1 MNTARSETSG
11 TSDTSDNPGNPALA
25 SNRSEIRIQVRY
37 SETDAM
43 KFVYYANYLVY
54 FEVARTS
61 ALAELGHPYWEME
74 KRNVLIPVLAA
85 HCEYLKPGRYG
96 DLLFI
101 RTRRWRLGMA
111 RIRFEYEVAREA
123 GKAGEVELLARGH
136 TEHAFMHPEGRAIR
150 PPREIV
156 DLFPPYPA
164 AGPAVPG

>member
-1 MNTARSETSG
+1 M
-11 TSDTSDNPGNPALA
+11 PLPALEA
-25 SNRSEIRIQVRY
+25 NQSEIRIQVRY

-74 KRNVLIPVLAA
+74 KRNVLIPVLTS

-96 DLLFI
+96 DMLLI

-111 RIRFEYEVAREA
+111 RIRFEYQVFRGGNKDLDREKD
-123 GKAGEVELLARGH
+123 GDGELLAQGH

-156 DLFPPYPA
+156 ALFPPYP
-164 AGPAVPG
+164 GPVEKA

>member
-1 MNTARSETSG
+1 MSQTA
-11 TSDTSDNPGNPALA
+11 PAA
-25 SNRSEIRIQVRY
+25 YIAPESNRSEIKIQVRY

-74 KRNVLIPVLAA
+74 KRNVLIPVLTS
-85 HCEYLKPGRYG
+85 HCDYLKPGRYG
-96 DLLFI
+96 DLLTL
-101 RTRRWRLGMA
+101 RTLRWRSGMA
-111 RIRFEYEVAREA
+111 RIRFEYEVLR
-123 GKAGEVELLARGH
+123 GDELLATGH

-156 DLFPPYPA
+156 DLFPPF
-164 AGPAVPG
+164 PG

>member
-1 MNTARSETSG
+1 
-11 TSDTSDNPGNPALA
+11 
-25 SNRSEIRIQVRY
+25 
-37 SETDAM
+37 M

-96 DLLFI
+96 DLLLI

-111 RIRFEYEVAREA
+111 RIRFEYEVVREA
-123 GKAGEVELLARGH
+123 GQAGEMELLARGH

-156 DLFPPYPA
+156 GLFPPYP
-164 AGPAVPG
+164 

>member
-1 MNTARSETSG
+1 MTGPTASSNLST
-11 TSDTSDNPGNPALA
+11 TGNQ
-25 SNRSEIRIQVRY
+25 SEINIQVRY

-74 KRNVLIPVLAA
+74 KRNVLIPVLTS

-96 DLLFI
+96 DQLTI
-101 RTRRWRLGMA
+101 RTLRWRHGLA
-111 RIRFEYEVAREA
+111 RIHFEYEVRR
-123 GKAGEVELLARGH
+123 GEELLARGY
-136 TEHAFMHPEGRAIR
+136 TEHAFMHPEGRAIK

-156 DLFPPYPA
+156 ALFPFRPPFRPPLFPA
-164 AGPAVPG
+164 RLPD

>member
-1 MNTARSETSG
+1 MG
-11 TSDTSDNPGNPALA
+11 MSDPAAPGD

-74 KRNVLIPVLAA
+74 KRNVLIPVLES

-96 DLLFI
+96 DQLSI
-101 RTRRWRLGMA
+101 RTRRWRRGMA
-111 RIRFEYEVAREA
+111 RIRFEYEVMR
-123 GKAGEVELLARGH
+123 GEELLARGH

-156 DLFPPYPA
+156 DLFPPYQG
-164 AGPAVPG
+164 AGETA

>member
-1 MNTARSETSG
+1 MTAPIDSTAGSA
-11 TSDTSDNPGNPALA
+11 P

-74 KRNVLIPVLAA
+74 KRNVLIPVLTS

-96 DLLFI
+96 DQLTL
-101 RTRRWRLGMA
+101 RTLRWRLGQA
-111 RIRFEYEVAREA
+111 RIRFDYQVLR
-123 GKAGEVELLARGH
+123 GEELLARGH

-150 PPREIV
+150 PPKAIV
-156 DLFPPYPA
+156 DLFPPLP
-164 AGPAVPG
+164 

>member
-1 MNTARSETSG
+1 MSNQSEV
-11 TSDTSDNPGNPALA
+11 
-25 SNRSEIRIQVRY
+25 RIQVRY

-96 DLLFI
+96 DQLSI
-101 RTRRWRLGMA
+101 RTMRWRLGAA
-111 RIRFEYEVAREA
+111 RIRFDYEVFRE
-123 GKAGEVELLARGH
+123 GELLARGH
-136 TEHAFMHPEGRAIR
+136 TEHAFMHPEGRAVR

-156 DLFPPYPA
+156 ALFPAYPDQADQA
-164 AGPAVPG
+164 AQAP

>member
-1 MNTARSETSG
+1 LTHN
-11 TSDTSDNPGNPALA
+11 GNL
-25 SNRSEIRIQVRY
+25 SEIRIQVRY

-74 KRNVLIPVLAA
+74 KRNVLIPVLES

-96 DLLFI
+96 DSLTV
-101 RTRRWRLGMA
+101 RTRRWRKSAA
-111 RIRFEYEVAREA
+111 RIRFEYQVLRDQEV
-123 GKAGEVELLARGH
+123 LATGH

-150 PPREIV
+150 PPKEIIG
-156 DLFPPYPA
+156 LFPPWE
-164 AGPAVPG
+164 G

>member
-1 MNTARSETSG
+1 MSQTAPVPEAPEANS
-11 TSDTSDNPGNPALA
+11 
-25 SNRSEIRIQVRY
+25 SEIKIQVRY

-74 KRNVLIPVLAA
+74 KRNVLIPVLVS

-96 DLLFI
+96 DLLTI
-101 RTRRWRLGMA
+101 RTLRWRLGMA
-111 RIRFEYEVAREA
+111 RIRFEYQVLR
-123 GKAGEVELLARGH
+123 GEELLATGH

-156 DLFPPYPA
+156 DLFPPLPD
-164 AGPAVPG
+164 

>member
-1 MNTARSETSG
+1 MNPPPSDPSGSGDAASLRSNLSET
-11 TSDTSDNPGNPALA
+11 
-25 SNRSEIRIQVRY
+25 RIQVRY

-96 DLLFI
+96 DLLLI

-111 RIRFEYEVAREA
+111 RIRFEYEVVRET
-123 GKAGEVELLARGH
+123 GEGTLLARGH

-150 PPREIV
+150 PPREIL

-164 AGPAVPG
+164 DAAPAVIGS